1 MNAAIQEFVQQTP
14 TVKTPKVA
22 TTVNAIKDTQEMTMV
37 TARVSKLKLI
47 VLL

>member
-22 TTVNAIKDTQEMTMV
+22 TNVYAVMDTQKMTMV
-37 TARVSKLKLI
+37 SARVSILK
-47 VLL
+47 